1 MEPLSFLKTDTALLT
16 KRLPFQTN
24 GLGSFEP
31 YSMWAAPTMVV
42 TGDIRQGSMHSP
54 GLTLTAFNDAVI
66 PANSNLVFPTEV
78 TIDVPFGH
86 FGKIEAVDSLLQ
98 KHIVPFSQI
107 LESDSDEKIKVCL
120 RNYSDVE
127 FAVKK
132 GDAISQII
140 FQRYIMPRIL
150 SKIKH

>member
-1 MEPLSFLKTDTALLT
+1 MKTDTTVLE
-16 KRLPFQTN
+16 KKLPFETN

-31 YSMWAAPTMVV
+31 YSMWSTPIMAV
-42 TGDIRQGSMHSP
+42 TGVIRQGSMHSP
-54 GLTLTAFNDAVI
+54 GLTLTAFNNAVI

-107 LESDSDEKIKVCL
+107 LESDSDEKIRVVL

-127 FAVKK
+127 FAVKR

-140 FQRYIMPRIL
+140 FQRYVMPRIL
-150 SKIKH
+150 STMK

>member
-1 MEPLSFLKTDTALLT
+1 MEPLSFLKTDTALLE
-16 KRLPFQTN
+16 KKLPFETN
-24 GLGSFEP
+24 PLGSFQP
-31 YSMWAAPTMVV
+31 YSMWTAPTMAV
-42 TGDIRQGSMHSP
+42 TGVLRQGSMHSP
-54 GLTLTAFNDAVI
+54 GLTLTAYNDAVI

-107 LESDSDEKIKVCL
+107 LESDYDEKIKVCL

-127 FAVKK
+127 FVVKK
-132 GDAISQII
+132 NDAISQII
-140 FQRYIMPRIL
+140 FQRYVTPRIL
-150 SKIKH
+150 HTLK

>member
-1 MEPLSFLKTDTALLT
+1 METHFLKTDTT
-16 KRLPFQTN
+16 VIEKKLPFVTN
-24 GLGSFEP
+24 GFGNFEP
-31 YSMWAAPTMVV
+31 YSMWSTPTISV
-42 TGDIRQGSMHSP
+42 TGVIRQGSMHSP
-54 GLTLTAFNDAVI
+54 GLTLTAFYDAVI

-107 LESDSDEKIKVCL
+107 LESDSDEKISVVL

-127 FAVKK
+127 FAVTK

-140 FQRYIMPRIL
+140 FQRYVMPRML
-150 SKIKH
+150 STIK